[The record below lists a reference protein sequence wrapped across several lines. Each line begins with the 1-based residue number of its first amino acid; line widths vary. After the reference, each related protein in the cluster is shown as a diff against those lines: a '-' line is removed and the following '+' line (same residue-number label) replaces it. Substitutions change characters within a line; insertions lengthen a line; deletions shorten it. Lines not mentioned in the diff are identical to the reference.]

1 MEFSLFL
8 VSNTNNIYFFVRH
21 MFYTIKRVCYS
32 YQKSIFVY
40 PRLVPLLVSW
50 FLSLGASLDLLFSA
64 LHLSI
69 FLTLQLIL
77 LKRLIV
83 LKSLTEKITTI

>member
-8 VSNTNNIYFFVRH
+8 VSNTNNIYIFVKH
-21 MFYTIKRVCYS
+21 VFYTIKRVCYS

-40 PRLVPLLVSW
+40 PRLVPLVVNW
-50 FLSLGASLDLLFSA
+50 FLSLGSGLDLLFSA

-69 FLTLQLIL
+69 FLTMQLIL
-77 LKRLIV
+77 
-83 LKSLTEKITTI
+83 